1 MNINLITRI
10 MSLIPYTSAILSVTR
25 ELAWQLLRPS
35 WWLRAS
41 LGRQRHF
48 RNRQLAT

>member
-1 MNINLITRI
+1 MNINLINRI

-35 WWLRAS
+35 WLRAS